1 MRLTPENTIAV
12 CVDYQERLMP
22 AIDRA
27 DEVLNRAEI
36 LVKGLRLL
44 DVPIV
49 VTQQYT
55 KGLGETVEPLRRALG
70 EYEPFEKLTFGG
82 YETESIRKAIDNAGR
97 KNVLVFGTET
107 HICVLQTARGLK
119 EAGYQ
124 VMMVD
129 DCCGSRRQSD
139 KESGLRRA
147 MCEGICISCSE
158 TVLFELTAIAGTE
171 TFRKISK
178 LVK

>member
-82 YETESIRKAIDNAGR
+82 YEAESIRKAIDNAGR

-124 VMMVD
+124 VMVVD

-171 TFRKISK
+171 TFKRISK